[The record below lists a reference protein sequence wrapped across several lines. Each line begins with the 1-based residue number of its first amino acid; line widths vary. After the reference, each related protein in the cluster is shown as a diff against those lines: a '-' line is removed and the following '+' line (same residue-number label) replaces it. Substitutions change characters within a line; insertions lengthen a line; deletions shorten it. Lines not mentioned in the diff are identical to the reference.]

1 MRKFIRAVV
10 PFVLAACLSAL
21 PGCTGMVQ
29 DELDATKAKLEELH
43 RLVDSM
49 NEDIS
54 ILNSVVVELVSAES
68 HSIVTGPIVETEDGY
83 DITFRD
89 GNTIHIHFGTDGK
102 DGRTLI
108 PVGVRDDE
116 DGLYYWTVDGEW
128 LLDGEGNR
136 LRAGAVDG
144 KDGIAPQ
151 FKVEEDYWWIST
163 DGGENWEPLA
173 SCEEMNGVGVFKGIN
188 LDDPKKAVLILWD
201 GTELEFAR
209 QLPFRLSFEGPV
221 LDTVT
226 VAAGETLSIP
236 YKVIV
241 EGETDDPLAVTAG
254 TDGTYVPVLA
264 GPDRPEGTVTITA
277 PEPFTEGYILL
288 SAYCSGYSA
297 VKMISFRERE
307 VTPAEKVVTV
317 HHAKEAGSKEVPYSA
332 NFEYTVSAP
341 DAAWLEVVADPEAGT
356 LAFNFLE
363 NESNEVRSCIV
374 TVSPK
379 DNPGYVCTT
388 FEVYQATAAR
398 TYALEPGSQFAFDP
412 VEKTLDVPSEGG
424 DAVIRITFDAQIREV
439 PQPSLDWVTAEMTLE
454 DGFYFLKIH
463 VDENATGEPR
473 TGYIDIRRRV
483 GNVFAPIAEHININ
497 QR

>member
-1 MRKFIRAVV
+1 MRKLIRAVV
-10 PFVLAACLSAL
+10 PLLLAACLSAL
-21 PGCTGMVQ
+21 QGCTGMVQ
-29 DELDATKAKLEELH
+29 DELDATKDKLTKLKELI
-43 RLVDSM
+43 DSM
-49 NEDIS
+49 NKDIS
-54 ILNSVVVELVSAES
+54 TLNSVVSELQPAES
-68 HSIVTGPIVETEDGY
+68 HSIITGPIVETDDGY

-89 GNTIHIHFGTDGK
+89 GSSIHIHFGTDGK

-116 DGLYYWTVDGEW
+116 DGFYYWTVDGEW
-128 LLDGEGNR
+128 LLDADGNR
-136 LRAGAVDG
+136 IRAGATDG

-163 DGGENWEPLA
+163 DGGENWERLA
-173 SCEEMNGVGVFKGIN
+173 SCEEMNGVGIFKGIN

-209 QLPFRLSFEGPV
+209 QLPFRLSFDGPV
-221 LDTVT
+221 LDTMV

-236 YKVIV
+236 YKVLV
-241 EGETDDPLAVTAG
+241 EGEAGGQLAVTAG

-264 GPDRPEGTVTITA
+264 GPDRPEGTVTVTA
-277 PEPFTEGYILL
+277 PEPFAEGYILL
-288 SAYCSGYSA
+288 QAYCDGYSA

-317 HHAKEAGSKEVPYSA
+317 RYAKEAGSKKVPYSA
-332 NFEYTVSAP
+332 NFEYTVSAA
-341 DAAWLEVVADPEAGT
+341 DAVWLEVVADPEAET
-356 LAFNFLE
+356 LIFNFLE
-363 NESNEVRSCIV
+363 NESNEVRSCTV

-388 FEVYQATAAR
+388 FEVYQATGAR
-398 TYALEPGSQFAFDP
+398 TYSLEPGSGFSFEAAT
-412 VEKTLDVPSEGG
+412 KTLDVPAEGG

-439 PQPSLDWVTAEMTLE
+439 VQPSLDWVSAGLTLE

-473 TGYIDIRRRV
+473 TGFIDIRRKV

>member
-1 MRKFIRAVV
+1 
-10 PFVLAACLSAL
+10 
-21 PGCTGMVQ
+21 
-29 DELDATKAKLEELH
+29 
-43 RLVDSM
+43 
-49 NEDIS
+49 
-54 ILNSVVVELVSAES
+54 
-68 HSIVTGPIVETEDGY
+68 
-83 DITFRD
+83 
-89 GNTIHIHFGTDGK
+89 
-102 DGRTLI
+102 
-108 PVGVRDDE
+108 
-116 DGLYYWTVDGEW
+116 
-128 LLDGEGNR
+128 
-136 LRAGAVDG
+136 
-144 KDGIAPQ
+144 
-151 FKVEEDYWWIST
+151 
-163 DGGENWEPLA
+163 
-173 SCEEMNGVGVFKGIN
+173 
-188 LDDPKKAVLILWD
+188 
-201 GTELEFAR
+201 
-209 QLPFRLSFEGPV
+209 
-221 LDTVT
+221 
-226 VAAGETLSIP
+226 
-236 YKVIV
+236 
-241 EGETDDPLAVTAG
+241 
-254 TDGTYVPVLA
+254 
-264 GPDRPEGTVTITA
+264 
-277 PEPFTEGYILL
+277 
-288 SAYCSGYSA
+288 
-297 VKMISFRERE
+297 MISFRERE

-439 PQPSLDWVTAEMTLE
+439 LQPSLDWVTAEMTLE